1 MKKIKLSQVDLAL
14 GIIII
19 VYGIFVIITAPNRIA
34 FNLGFMFIGA
44 VFIIYHFVKNK
55 LNKTIRK
62 VINGLII
69 IGITCFAA
77 ILIVI
82 SVYPKQSTEKCDYI
96 LVLGAGLKDGDEVSR
111 VLQDRLEAA
120 IECYDN
126 YDKGAKIV
134 VSGGKG
140 SNEDVSEAEAMKRY
154 LVKKGVSEDII
165 IKEDKSTS
173 TKENFEFSKDKIE
186 EDSGMKVSRSK
197 VKVVTTDFHAFRS
210 NLLAKNNNYGKVE
223 IYTSD
228 SYPYLIPIFYTREV
242 LALIKDTI
250 FSII

>member
-1 MKKIKLSQVDLAL
+1 MKKLKLYQLDLIL

-19 VYGIFVIITAPNRIA
+19 VYGIFVMLTMPNKIS
-34 FNLGFMFIGA
+34 FNIGFMFIGA
-44 VFIIYHFVKNK
+44 LFVIYHFIKNK
-55 LNKTIRK
+55 INKTIRK
-62 VINGLII
+62 VINTLII
-69 IGITCFAA
+69 MGITCFTA

-82 SVYPKQSTEKCDYI
+82 SVYPKHSTEKCDYI
-96 LVLGAGLKDGDEVSR
+96 LVLGAGLKDGDEVSK
-111 VLQDRLEAA
+111 VLKDRLEAA

-126 YDKGAKIV
+126 YDKGCKIV

-140 SNEDVSEAEAMKRY
+140 SNEDMSEAEAMRRY
-154 LVKKGVSEDII
+154 LIKKGIDEDCI

-186 EDSGMKVSRSK
+186 EDSGDEVSKSK
-197 VKVVTTDFHAFRS
+197 IKVVTTAFHAFRS

-242 LALIKDTI
+242 FALIKDII